1 MKDKWKA
8 IANLLE
14 KETGIMVEPS
24 YEGWGAGYD
33 PVYVPLLEMWARG
46 ELEEIPPIAKV
57 PKGVVFNALELSKRS
72 EDYAINSVRHEIY
85 YLLHTDLFLWR
96 LGQREVF
103 KFGYPPTVFLVLYSL
118 LESLRVDEE
127 ILRSHPSSE
136 RGTKAKVGGGLKEPK
151 GSVSTSG
158 LCGGVCKNLAWLFWA
173 FKGTLQEPS
182 AVFAEQ
188 KQGCLRSAYG

>member
-57 PKGVVFNALELSKRS
+57 PKGVVFNVLELSKK
-72 EDYAINSVRHEIY
+72 VRIM
-85 YLLHTDLFLWR
+85 
-96 LGQREVF
+96 
-103 KFGYPPTVFLVLYSL
+103 P
-118 LESLRVDEE
+118 
-127 ILRSHPSSE
+127 
-136 RGTKAKVGGGLKEPK
+136 
-151 GSVSTSG
+151 
-158 LCGGVCKNLAWLFWA
+158 
-173 FKGTLQEPS
+173 
-182 AVFAEQ
+182 
-188 KQGCLRSAYG
+188 

>member
-14 KETGIMVEPS
+14 KEAGIIVEPS

-127 ILRSHPSSE
+127 ILI
-136 RGTKAKVGGGLKEPK
+136 
-151 GSVSTSG
+151 
-158 LCGGVCKNLAWLFWA
+158 
-173 FKGTLQEPS
+173 
-182 AVFAEQ
+182 
-188 KQGCLRSAYG
+188 